1 MDMDTVAAADGKAC
15 ISELHHGLI
24 RLDWLPGTEV
34 SGKDARDVLRCSK
47 VLVDDEP
54 YAILI
59 DMREIRSLN
68 IEARTVFR
76 AELVVVAA
84 AFLGSGPMDRVLAAG
99 SEQAWHPT
107 RFFTSEPDAMTWLC
121 EYLRKSD
128 AEKLSG

>member
-1 MDMDTVAAADGKAC
+1 METIAAAGGKAC
-15 ISELHHGLI
+15 ISKLEQALI

-34 SGKDARDVLRCSK
+34 SGDDARDVLRCSNI
-47 VLVDDEP
+47 LVEDEP

-59 DMREIRSLN
+59 DMRDLRSLS
-68 IEARTVFR
+68 IEARAVFS

-99 SEQAWHPT
+99 SEQARHPT
-107 RFFTSEPDAMTWLC
+107 RFFTSEPDAMAWLC

-128 AEKLSG
+128 AGKLSG